1 MEEVEVRLNNFLFN
15 SGVLGF
21 YRIIENVGKLD
32 LIKAEG
38 NSLKIKK
45 EVFENFEKDYIKTM
59 LDKFG
64 KDTRW
69 YTITE
74 RKEKIKELDLSKK
87 EDLQILDDYY
97 KFAKKA
103 IESNSYKAGYEI
115 AKDTENPYEYIEKVK
130 NDKNNETMKE
140 SLLKLTNYLSKH
152 KEIYCMKDIMYNKI
166 NMFWE
171 SVAFF
176 NSSKI
181 RNNIEEEYKNAFVSP
196 VLKYLSKVQKSDYD
210 CIECGNSVS
219 KSDASS
225 LSFLKDTGVD
235 INRKKSGFW
244 NFNEDAFICPICNL
258 IYSCVP
264 LGFYIVGKNSIF
276 VNQSNSIEMLKKDN
290 EIIEEHMSMEKQ
302 WLEKQEYNLFIKL
315 LNRFENRTNKEIGE
329 NEIHNIQVVK
339 RKQVDKDKVV
349 YEFNMVS
356 KEKLKIF
363 NKQKENFEKLVG
375 KYIYKENEAISIYEE
390 ALSNFLEG
398 RNQYRLLDF
407 LINETENNLANTQ
420 YSRYIVEIQISSMKG
435 DKMEEQEIQE
445 LTKRIMGARKR
456 FKNESF

>member
-1 MEEVEVRLNNFLFN
+1 
-15 SGVLGF
+15 
-21 YRIIENVGKLD
+21 
-32 LIKAEG
+32 
-38 NSLKIKK
+38 
-45 EVFENFEKDYIKTM
+45 
-59 LDKFG
+59 
-64 KDTRW
+64 
-69 YTITE
+69 
-74 RKEKIKELDLSKK
+74 
-87 EDLQILDDYY
+87 
-97 KFAKKA
+97 
-103 IESNSYKAGYEI
+103 
-115 AKDTENPYEYIEKVK
+115 
-130 NDKNNETMKE
+130 
-140 SLLKLTNYLSKH
+140 
-152 KEIYCMKDIMYNKI
+152 
-166 NMFWE
+166 
-171 SVAFF
+171 
-176 NSSKI
+176 
-181 RNNIEEEYKNAFVSP
+181 
-196 VLKYLSKVQKSDYD
+196 
-210 CIECGNSVS
+210 
-219 KSDASS
+219 
-225 LSFLKDTGVD
+225 
-235 INRKKSGFW
+235 
-244 NFNEDAFICPICNL
+244 
-258 IYSCVP
+258 
-264 LGFYIVGKNSIF
+264 
-276 VNQSNSIEMLKKDN
+276 MLKKDN